1 MVMQGIKRSTIE
13 WADIPTKFKTKPTVR
28 ALNITLRKLEQRG
41 FYSPLEC
48 MKERAFFAK
57 AMTRKPKTQ
66 VAT

>member
-1 MVMQGIKRSTIE
+1 M
-13 WADIPTKFKTKPTVR
+13 KFKTKPTVR
-28 ALNITLRKLEQRG
+28 SLNITLRKLEQRG